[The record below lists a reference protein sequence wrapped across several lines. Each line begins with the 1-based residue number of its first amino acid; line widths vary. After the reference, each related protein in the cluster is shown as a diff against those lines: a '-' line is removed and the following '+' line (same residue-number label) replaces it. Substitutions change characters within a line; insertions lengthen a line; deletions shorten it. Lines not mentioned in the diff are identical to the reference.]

1 MKQHLNTLFV
11 MTQGAYLAK
20 DGATVD
26 VRVERE
32 SALRVPVHN
41 LGGIVCFGNVGASP
55 ALMAMCGVRRRCPVP
70 VRTRPLSRA
79 GQWIL
84 SWQRAAATRAVPVG

>member
-1 MKQHLNTLFV
+1 

-55 ALMAMCGVRRRCPVP
+55 ALMAMCGESDVAVTFLSERGRFLARVSGYSPGNVLLRRE
-70 VRTRPLSRA
+70 
-79 GQWIL
+79 
-84 SWQRAAATRAVPVG
+84 